1 MWVEVPET
9 VDIDAMSDAM
19 IEAGVGPVKSA
30 AFTSDLSRPGH
41 AFRLNYSA
49 PSAKDIEKGAAIFG
63 QVTRQFCGD

>member
-1 MWVEVPET
+1 MWVEIPPS

-30 AFTSDLSRPGH
+30 AFTSDLSVPGH

-49 PSAKDIEKGAAIFG
+49 PSEEEIVKGSELFG
-63 QVTRQFCGD
+63 KVTRQFCGA